1 MSDFILPFDV
11 WPQQI
16 VQASVPAN
24 RNALRSEI
32 LGSRVISDSLTV
44 QPSIPTDGD
53 VYIIPS
59 GATGSAW
66 SAYDVDDLA
75 IFREGTWY
83 AFAPVPGVRLVVG
96 SIEKIYEGSSGW
108 QVFSAGGGGS
118 AAWGAITGTLADQAD
133 LQDALDEK
141 LESVQAGAG
150 ISIDNTDPLNPVISA
165 TGGGGSVDWGDIGG
179 TLADQADLQD
189 ALDEKLESVQAGAGI
204 SIDNT
209 DPLNPVISA
218 TGGGGS
224 VDWGDIGGTLSD
236 QTDLKNALDSIDAK
250 AKPGQIGVTFDAGSG
265 DLEPGS
271 FGDFIVPWDATIT
284 GWTILCSGAANAQV
298 DVWVDSLVN
307 FPPDI
312 TDSITG
318 GNAPTI
324 SGQAAEQETNLTGWE
339 TVLVAGTV
347 VRFVLSSVSS
357 VSRLTLILNVEK
369 S

>member
-32 LGSRVISDSLTV
+32 LGSRVISDSVTI

-118 AAWGAITGTLADQAD
+118 AAWGAITGTIADQAD

-165 TGGGGSVDWGDIGG
+165 TGGGGSVDWGDI
-179 TLADQADLQD
+179 
-189 ALDEKLESVQAGAGI
+189 S
-204 SIDNT
+204 
-209 DPLNPVISA
+209 
-218 TGGGGS
+218 
-224 VDWGDIGGTLSD
+224 GTLSD
-236 QTDLKNALDSIDAK
+236 QTDLQDALDSIDAK

-265 DLEPGS
+265 YLEQGS
-271 FGDFIVPWDATIT
+271 FGDFIVPWDSTIT
-284 GWTILCSGAANAQV
+284 GWTILCSGVANAQV

-324 SGQAAEQETNLTGWE
+324 SGQAAEQDTNISGWN
-339 TVLVAGTV
+339 TALVAGTV